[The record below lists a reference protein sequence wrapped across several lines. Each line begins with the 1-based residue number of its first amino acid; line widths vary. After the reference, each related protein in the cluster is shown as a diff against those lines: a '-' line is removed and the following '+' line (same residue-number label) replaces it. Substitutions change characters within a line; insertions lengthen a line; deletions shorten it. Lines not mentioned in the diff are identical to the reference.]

1 MYQVVMQTKQ
11 GVRTVLTVY
20 QGPIRTRQDRLCV
33 ISVHRGL
40 IRIRKVTFRE
50 SCVLSLITRYHHDD
64 MMLLLQKN
72 VYK

>member
-1 MYQVVMQTKQ
+1 MQTKQ
-11 GVRTVLTVY
+11 EVRTVLTVY
-20 QGPIRTRQDRLCV
+20 QGHIRTKQDRLCAL
-33 ISVHRGL
+33 SVHKDL

-72 VYK
+72 IYK